1 MIFSMT
7 GFGRGVR
14 ETNGRKITVEIKSLN
29 SKQMDLFVRIPSY
42 FREEENDLR
51 NYLNGRLKRGK
62 VEAAV
67 SVDNID
73 AAPPVKFNIEALR
86 RYKTEIESLDESLEI
101 DHPADWHQ
109 VLLRLP
115 DAMKSEES
123 EVSDDDKEAL
133 REALGDAVDAIEE
146 FRKTEGRK
154 LYDFFISKVENI
166 ASLLKAVEPFEAER
180 IPKIRA
186 RLQEQLEKLTG
197 VEYDSGRLE
206 QELIFYIEKLDISE
220 EKQRL
225 AAHLDYFLKTLGSAD
240 DSAGEEMTKGKKLG
254 FILQEMGREINTM
267 GSKSNNADMQI
278 VVVKMKDE
286 LEQMKEQVLNVL

>member
-1 MIFSMT
+1 MT

-62 VEAAV
+62 VEASV

-73 AAPPVKFNIEALR
+73 AAPPVKFNIDALR

-115 DAMKSEES
+115 EAMKSEES

-133 REALGDAVDAIEE
+133 REALGEAVDSIEE

-225 AAHLDYFLKTLGSAD
+225 AAHLEYFLKTLGPAD
-240 DSAGEEMTKGKKLG
+240 DAAGEEMTKGKKLG